1 MFKRSKFFYT
11 LAVLTACCQYVVVA
25 KEPWQVNQ
33 AYAPTPNSP
42 VALPK
47 YSNATTNGSTW
58 SSSGKVPAFSP
69 DFLQKQLAY
78 SIAQGTILT
87 GVIETTI
94 SSKVSK
100 PGTIISIILPLGYK
114 NNNVTIIP
122 PSSKIIGV
130 VMNAQE
136 SANLNHGHP
145 GRIEISLQTLVFP
158 SGKSAEFHGFISHN
172 VSQDQMKAAITRNS
186 GFDLKDYPQ
195 LGTSFVRSFGLGVG
209 AFMKK
214 SNQGKELNIIAG
226 TVVPIKVTRR
236 LDLANM
242 NNFSYQSNPIG
253 VNNYQQFGQPTQAGN
268 TYSKNDTSNL
278 GQSQGQTNLNQG
290 AGSPYNAYNSSAGNS
305 GLNNG
310 GQSINPGQANL
321 NQGAGSPYNAYNS
334 NAGNSGLNNGGQSIN
349 PGQTNLNQGSSLYN
363 AYNSSTYNSSSG
375 NTGLNSNGQGISP
388 IQGSLNQ
395 GLNNSYSNYN
405 PGVNNL
411 NPGSSQSILGAS
423 NANASQLNIPP
434 NLAPLPPNNIDNLLN
449 PNSSAAALKQSLE
462 KNPNSIFEI
471 PVDGYPSKTNL
482 AKP

>member
-11 LAVLTACCQYVVVA
+11 LAVLTACCQYVAVA

-47 YSNATTNGSTW
+47 YSNSTTNGSTW

-278 GQSQGQTNLNQG
+278 GQSQGQ
-290 AGSPYNAYNSSAGNS
+290 
-305 GLNNG
+305 
-310 GQSINPGQANL
+310 ANL

>member
-310 GQSINPGQANL
+310 GQSINPGQ
-321 NQGAGSPYNAYNS
+321 
-334 NAGNSGLNNGGQSIN
+334 
-349 PGQTNLNQGSSLYN
+349 TNLNQGSSLYN
-363 AYNSSTYNSSSG
+363 AYNSSAYNSSSG